1 MKKLY
6 VLTTFL
12 FCLFIFNETL
22 AQPGPV
28 PAWVSR
34 YNGPAGK
41 SDQVRAMTVANGFV
55 YVTGP
60 SDGSKNGNIDYAT
73 IKYDANNGQQV
84 WMARY
89 NGPGNGEDW
98 PYAIAVDG
106 AGNVYVTGRSA
117 GNGTNFDYATVKYT
131 PGGVQRWAAR
141 YNSPGNRNDI
151 AKAIAVDAA
160 GNVFVT
166 GAADAEN
173 VLGNPNAATTV
184 KYDSLGHQIH
194 VATYDALSN
203 SYNYNSNTEDGNSV
217 ALDAIGNLYVA
228 GNSAGALIIKY
239 DTSLQSQWF
248 KNIAGGDAHKVLV
261 DASNNV
267 LVTGWTGQTFK
278 YSSNSSGD
286 LIWQATNSSGSFWDM
301 ALDHAGN
308 VYVTGEGSDYLTEK
322 YDANTGTTLWSKT
335 YVGSGNGPDFARS
348 IAVDGSGNVY
358 VTGHNT
364 VKNGRS
370 TLTCA
375 GTIKYDNSGATKWV
389 ALYDSAAKLNSDGF
403 VVATDGDGNVYVAGQ
418 GISNAKAND
427 FDFLTIK
434 YAAGSSGFTTQHSGN
449 VAENDVS
456 TVFSLL
462 NYPNPFSNNTTI
474 EYQLP
479 HDGKVKLAIYDLAGK
494 EIASLV
500 NEAKLAGV
508 YKVNFETG
516 KLSSGTYL
524 CKIQCGDL
532 TKTKQL
538 IILK

>member
-1 MKKLY
+1 MKKLFILSTISLALF
-6 VLTTFL
+6 VLN
-12 FCLFIFNETL
+12 INGM
-22 AQPGPV
+22 AQPSPT
-28 PAWVSR
+28 WVAR

-41 SDQVRAMTVANGFV
+41 NDQARAMAVDASGYI

-60 SDGSKNGNIDYAT
+60 SDGSKNANIDYAT
-73 IKYDANNGQQV
+73 VKYDPVTHQQMWV
-84 WMARY
+84 ARY
-89 NGPGNGEDW
+89 NGSGNGEDW

-106 AGNVYVTGRSA
+106 AGNVYVTGRSV
-117 GNGTNFDYATVKYT
+117 GNGTNLDYVTVKYS
-131 PGGVQRWAAR
+131 PGGVQRWVAR
-141 YNSPGNRNDI
+141 YNSPGSRNDI

-203 SYNYNSNTEDGNSV
+203 DNSNTEAGNSI
-217 ALDAIGNLYVA
+217 ALDATGNLYVA

-239 DTSLQSQWF
+239 DSSLQSQWF

-286 LIWQATNSSGSFWDM
+286 LIWQATNSSGAFWDM
-301 ALDHAGN
+301 ALDPAGN

-322 YDANTGTTLWSKT
+322 YDGSTGATLWSKI
-335 YVGSGNGPDFARS
+335 YVGSGSGPDFARS
-348 IAVDGSGNVY
+348 IALDGAGNVY
-358 VTGHNT
+358 VTGHCT

-370 TLTCA
+370 SLICA
-375 GTIKYDNSGATKWV
+375 GSIKYDNSGAQKWV

-403 VVATDGDGNVYVAGQ
+403 VVATDVNGNVYVAGQ
-418 GISNAKAND
+418 GISNAKATD

-434 YAAGSSGFTTQHSGN
+434 YAQGSNGFVTKHSDATMENNG
-449 VAENDVS
+449 VA
-456 TVFSLL
+456 VFTLQT
-462 NYPNPFSNNTTI
+462 YPNPFYNSTTI
-474 EYQLP
+474 QYELP
-479 HDGKVKLAIYDLAGK
+479 HDGKVRLAIYDLAGK
-494 EIASLV
+494 EIATLV
-500 NEAKLAGV
+500 NEAKPAGV
-508 YKVNFETG
+508 HKVNFGAG

-532 TKTKQL
+532 TKTKEL